1 MAVSRLLL
9 IRHGQASFG
18 AADYDV
24 LSARGIEQSRQLGAH
39 LARTGLAIDALY
51 RGPRK
56 RHIDTADHMRAAAA
70 EAGRE
75 LPEPMALDGLDEYP
89 AFELLRYWMPLLR
102 ERHPELAD
110 GLASGSAR
118 AIEQITALWARGEL
132 ETGELESF
140 AAFEQRV
147 SAAIDRIRSS
157 HGRGVTIAAVTSGG
171 PVSVAVKRC
180 LELSPD
186 KAIAVAW
193 VVVNSSIT
201 ELAFS
206 GDRLGLV
213 ALNRIPHLDD
223 GLVTRR

>member
-1 MAVSRLLL
+1 MSRLLL

-24 LSARGIEQSRQLGAH
+24 LSKRGIEQSRQLGAH

-56 RHIDTADHMRAAAA
+56 RHIDTVAHMRAAAA
-70 EAGRE
+70 ETGHE
-75 LPEPMALDGLDEYP
+75 LPEPIALDELDEYP
-89 AFELLRYWMPLLR
+89 AFELLRYWLPQLR
-102 ERHPELAD
+102 ERHPRLAE
-110 GLASGSAR
+110 GLARGSAR
-118 AIEQITALWARGEL
+118 AIEEITQLWARGEL
-132 ETGELESF
+132 DTGDLESF
-140 AAFEQRV
+140 VDFEGRV
-147 SAAIDRIRSS
+147 SAALDRIRAS
-157 HGRGVTIAAVTSGG
+157 HGRGVTVAAVTSGG

-193 VVVNSSIT
+193 VVINSSIT

-206 GDRLGLV
+206 EERLGLI

-223 GLVTRR
+223 ALVTRR